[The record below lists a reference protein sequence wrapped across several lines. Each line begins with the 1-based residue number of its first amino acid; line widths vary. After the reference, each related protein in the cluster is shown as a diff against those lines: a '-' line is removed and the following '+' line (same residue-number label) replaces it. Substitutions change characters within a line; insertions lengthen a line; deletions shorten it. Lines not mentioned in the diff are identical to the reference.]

1 VFGGAAVDPGPR
13 GEVVAALR
21 GAPAGA
27 ELVPRCE
34 AGAADPGTPAES
46 GGGSVP
52 GAGTEPATVVAVV
65 AVVDGDRRST
75 DVDVGRLA

>member
-1 VFGGAAVDPGPR
+1 VFGGAAVDPGAR
-13 GEVVAALR
+13 GEVVAALP
-21 GAPAGA
+21 GATAGA
-27 ELVPRCE
+27 ELVPCGE

-46 GGGSVP
+46 GAGSVA
-52 GAGTEPATVVAVV
+52 GAGTEPATVV